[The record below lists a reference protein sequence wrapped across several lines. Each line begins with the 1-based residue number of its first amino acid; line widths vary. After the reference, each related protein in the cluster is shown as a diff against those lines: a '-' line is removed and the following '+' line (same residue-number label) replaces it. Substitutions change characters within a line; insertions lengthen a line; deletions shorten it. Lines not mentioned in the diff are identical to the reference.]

1 MIGGFRRAL
10 TLGLLIL
17 TLSVKILAQIPDG
30 YYATAEGKTGAEL
43 KTALYNIIKNHT
55 VISYDGLWTAFQY
68 TDKKSNG
75 KVWDMYSDKPGQT
88 PPYEFTFV
96 TDQCG
101 NYNSEGDCYNREH
114 SFPKSWFN
122 DASPMYSDL
131 FHLYPTDGYVNNR
144 RSNFIFGEVT
154 SVTWTSLNGSK
165 LGTSS
170 ASGATLTVFEPIDE
184 YKGDFA
190 RTYFYMATRYENLI
204 ATWASYNTEAKAI
217 LDGTTY
223 PAYKQWY
230 ITLLLK
236 WNQQDPVS
244 QKEIDRNN
252 VVYSSYQHNRN
263 PFIDHPEYAQLIW
276 GSSTPITFTS
286 TPITSATVGVTYT
299 YSITANGGNGT
310 PLTISATQK
319 PTWLTLTATGNGT
332 ATLSGTPGQENVG
345 GNQITLKAT
354 DGVSETQQTFT
365 ITVSLPVAPIQFT
378 STPITTAVENQLY
391 TYNAT
396 ATGGNGASLTITAT
410 QKPAWLT
417 LTSTGNGTAT
427 LSGTPDHSN
436 IGNSLVVLAATDGTN
451 QVTQSFT
458 INVSASGNSKP
469 LITNVNITPASPVT
483 RQAITI
489 SANITDSDGS
499 VAKVILGWGVTA
511 GNLSNTYEMQF
522 ENGVYSAPI
531 ASQTSPGTIYFQL
544 EAIDNLQDTAYYNG
558 SFTVSLNQVPT
569 ISSVSH
575 TPTNPTSADAVT
587 VTANVS
593 DPEGRLGNT
602 FLLWG
607 ITESSLINQLQ
618 MSGTNGVYTSVI
630 PANPSQT
637 SVYYRVKAYD
647 AEGQQTLSSI
657 SSYIVNPATEIRTE
671 TSKQFL
677 VFPNPFNAFILVE
690 YPSTDSYSVTFTNL
704 IGQVVYSKT
713 RVTGNLRI
721 DCSDLQ
727 SGIYVLTIKSD
738 YGIVTQK
745 MIKR

>member
-1 MIGGFRRAL
+1 MTGGFRRAL

-144 RSNFIFGEVT
+144 RSNYIFGEVT

-165 LGTSS
+165 LGTST
-170 ASGATLTVFEPIDE
+170 ASGTTLTVFEPIDE

-223 PAYKQWY
+223 PAYKEWY

-276 GSSTPITFTS
+276 GSTTPITFTS

-299 YSITANGGNGT
+299 YNVTATGGNGA
-310 PLTISATQK
+310 PLNISATQK
-319 PTWLTLTATGNGT
+319 PAWLTLTATGNGT
-332 ATLSGTPGQENVG
+332 ATLSGTP
-345 GNQITLKAT
+345 
-354 DGVSETQQTFT
+354 
-365 ITVSLPVAPIQFT
+365 
-378 STPITTAVENQLY
+378 
-391 TYNAT
+391 
-396 ATGGNGASLTITAT
+396 
-410 QKPAWLT
+410 
-417 LTSTGNGTAT
+417 
-427 LSGTPDHSN
+427 DHSN
-436 IGNSLVVLAATDGTN
+436 IGYSQVVLTATDGTN
-451 QVTQSFT
+451 QGTQSFT
-458 INVSASGNSKP
+458 INVSGAGNSKP

-483 RQAITI
+483 RQAIAI
-489 SANITDSDGS
+489 SANVTDSDGS
-499 VAKVILGWGVTA
+499 VVKVLLGWGVTA

-522 ENGVYSAPI
+522 ENGAYTAPI

-544 EAIDNLQDTAYYNG
+544 AAIDNLQDTAYYNG
-558 SFTVSLNQVPT
+558 SFTVNLNQVPT

-593 DPEGRLGNT
+593 DPEGRIGNI

-618 MSGTNGVYTSVI
+618 MSGTNGVYTSII

-647 AEGQQTLSSI
+647 AEGQQTFSSI
-657 SSYIVNPATEIRTE
+657 NSYIVNPATEIRTE

-677 VFPNPFNAFILVE
+677 VFPNPFNAFIQVE
-690 YPSTDSYSVTFTNL
+690 YPSAESYSVTFTNL

-713 RVTGNLRI
+713 SVTGNLRI

-738 YGIVTQK
+738 TGIVTQK
-745 MIKR
+745 MIK

>member
-1 MIGGFRRAL
+1 MTGGFRRAL

-17 TLSVKILAQIPDG
+17 TLSVKIFAQIPDG

-101 NYNSEGDCYNREH
+101 NYSSEGDCYNREH
-114 SFPKSWFN
+114 SFPKSWFD

-144 RSNFIFGEVT
+144 RSNYIFGEVT

-165 LGTSS
+165 LGTST
-170 ASGATLTVFEPIDE
+170 ASGTTLTVFEPIDE

-217 LDGTTY
+217 LDGTAY

-276 GSSTPITFTS
+276 GSTTPITFTS

-299 YSITANGGNGT
+299 YNVTATGGNGT

-365 ITVSLPVAPIQFT
+365 ITVSSPVTPIQFT

-436 IGNSLVVLAATDGTN
+436 IGNSQVVLAATDGAN
-451 QVTQSFT
+451 QGTQSFT
-458 INVSASGNSKP
+458 INVSAAGNSKP

-499 VAKVILGWGVTA
+499 VIKVLLGWGVTA

-522 ENGVYSAPI
+522 ENGAYSAPI

-544 EAIDNLQDTAYYNG
+544 AAIDNLQDTAYYNG
-558 SFTVSLNQVPT
+558 SFTVNLNQVPT

-593 DPEGRLGNT
+593 DPEGRIGNI

-677 VFPNPFNAFILVE
+677 VFPNPFNAFIQVE
-690 YPSTDSYSVTFTNL
+690 YPSAESYSVTFTNL

-738 YGIVTQK
+738 TGIVTQK

>member
-1 MIGGFRRAL
+1 MISGFRRAF

-17 TLSVKILAQIPDG
+17 TLSVNVLAQIPNG
-30 YYATAEGKTGAEL
+30 YYDNAHGKSGAEL

-55 VISYDGLWTAFQY
+55 VISYNGLWTAFQY

-88 PPYEFTFV
+88 PPYEYTFV
-96 TDQCG
+96 TNQCG

-144 RSNFIFGEVT
+144 RSNYIFGEVT
-154 SVTWTSLNGSK
+154 TVSWTSLNGSK
-165 LGTSS
+165 LGSSS
-170 ASGATLTVFEPIDE
+170 ASGTSLTVFEPIDE

-204 ATWASYNTEAKAI
+204 ASWASYNTEAKAI

-236 WNQQDPVS
+236 WHQQDPVS

-252 VVYSSYQHNRN
+252 VIYTSYQHNRN

-286 TPITSATVGVTYT
+286 TPVTSATVGAT
-299 YSITANGGNGT
+299 YSYNVTATGGNGA

-319 PTWLTLTATGNGT
+319 PAWLALTATGNGT
-332 ATLSGTPGQENVG
+332 AILSGTPGQENVG
-345 GNQITLKAT
+345 SNQITLKAT
-354 DGVSETQQTFT
+354 DGVNETEQSYT
-365 ITVSLPVAPIQFT
+365 ITVSSTVATVQFT

-391 TYNAT
+391 TYNVI
-396 ATGGNGASLTITAT
+396 ATGGNGTPLTISAT
-410 QKPAWLT
+410 QKPAWLA
-417 LTSTGNGTAT
+417 LTATGNGTAT
-427 LSGTPDHSN
+427 LSGTPVHSN
-436 IGNSLVVLAATDGTN
+436 VGNSQVVLVATDGTN
-451 QVTQSFT
+451 QETQSFT
-458 INVSASGNSKP
+458 INVSAAGNSKP
-469 LITNVNITPASPVT
+469 SITNVTISPASPVT
-483 RQAITI
+483 RQTIAI

-499 VAKVILGWGVTA
+499 VEKVLLGWGVTA
-511 GNLSNTYEMQF
+511 GNLNNTYEMQL
-522 ENGVYSAPI
+522 ENSVYSAPI
-531 ASQTSPGTIYFQL
+531 PSQSTPGTIYFQL
-544 EAIDNLQDTAYYNG
+544 AAIDNLKDTAYYYG
-558 SFTVSLNQVPT
+558 SFTVNLNQVPT
-569 ISSVSH
+569 ISSISH

-593 DPEGRLGNT
+593 DPEGRIGNI

-607 ITESSLINQLQ
+607 ITESSLNNQLQ
-618 MSGTNGVYTSVI
+618 MSGTSGVYTSAI

-637 SVYYRVKAYD
+637 SVYYRVKAFD
-647 AEGQQTLSSI
+647 AEGQQAISSI
-657 SSYIVNPATEIRTE
+657 SSYIVNPATDIPTE

-677 VFPNPFNAFILVE
+677 VFPNPFNAFVQVE
-690 YPSTDSYSVTFTNL
+690 FPSSENYSVTFTNL

-713 RVTGNLRI
+713 NVTGNLRI
-721 DCSDLQ
+721 DCTDFQ
-727 SGIYVLTIKSD
+727 SGIYILTLKND
-738 YGIVTQK
+738 TGKVTQK

>member
-101 NYNSEGDCYNREH
+101 NYSSEGDCYNREH

-144 RSNFIFGEVT
+144 RSNYIFGEVT

-165 LGTSS
+165 LGTST
-170 ASGATLTVFEPIDE
+170 ASGTTLTVFEPIDE

-230 ITLLLK
+230 ITILLK

-299 YSITANGGNGT
+299 YNITATGGNGT

-319 PTWLTLTATGNGT
+319 PAWLTLTATGNGT

-354 DGVSETQQTFT
+354 DGISETLQTFT
-365 ITVSLPVAPIQFT
+365 ITVSSPVTPIQFT
-378 STPITTAVENQLY
+378 STPITTAVENQFY
-391 TYNAT
+391 TYNVT

-436 IGNSLVVLAATDGTN
+436 IGNSQVVLAATDGTN
-451 QVTQSFT
+451 QGTQSFT
-458 INVSASGNSKP
+458 INVSAAGNSKP

-483 RQAITI
+483 RQSITI

-499 VAKVILGWGVTA
+499 VAKVLLGWGVTV

-522 ENGVYSAPI
+522 ENGAYSAPI

-544 EAIDNLQDTAYYNG
+544 AAIDNLQDTAYYNG
-558 SFTVSLNQVPT
+558 SFTVNLNQVPT
-569 ISSVSH
+569 IFSVSH

-593 DPEGRLGNT
+593 DPEGRIGNI

-677 VFPNPFNAFILVE
+677 VFPNPFNAFIQVD
-690 YPSTDSYSVTFTNL
+690 YPSTESYSVTFTNL

-713 RVTGNLRI
+713 SVTGNLRI

-727 SGIYVLTIKSD
+727 GGIYVLTIKSD
-738 YGIVTQK
+738 TGIVTQK

>member
-1 MIGGFRRAL
+1 MTGGFRRAL

-17 TLSVKILAQIPDG
+17 TLSVKIFAQIPDG

-101 NYNSEGDCYNREH
+101 NYSSEGDCYNREH

-217 LDGTTY
+217 LDGTAY

-276 GSSTPITFTS
+276 GSTTPITFTS

-299 YSITANGGNGT
+299 YNVTATGGNGT

-354 DGVSETQQTFT
+354 DGISETQQTFT
-365 ITVSLPVAPIQFT
+365 ITVSSPVTPIQFT

-436 IGNSLVVLAATDGTN
+436 IGNSQVVLAATDGAN
-451 QVTQSFT
+451 QGTQSFT
-458 INVSASGNSKP
+458 INVSAAGNSKP

-499 VAKVILGWGVTA
+499 VAKVLLGWGVTV

-522 ENGVYSAPI
+522 ENGAYSAPI

-544 EAIDNLQDTAYYNG
+544 AAIDNLQDTAYYNG
-558 SFTVSLNQVPT
+558 SFTVNLNQVPT

-593 DPEGRLGNT
+593 DPEGRIGNI

-677 VFPNPFNAFILVE
+677 VFPNPFNAFIQVE
-690 YPSTDSYSVTFTNL
+690 YPSAESYSVTFTNL

-738 YGIVTQK
+738 TGIVTQK